1 LLIVCTCTSSVF
13 FLLQKKG
20 IILQNNNNKKSMLKG
35 EVAIIKLYLNSDSD
49 TIENIYVTYNEG
61 SSVLNKAQGNDTIP
75 TVVWIIGIIVI
86 IFGIN
91 YLLGVLIILLRIKKG
106 KNLLQ
111 WERTKLMEI
120 YLEVCYSY
128 GENYI

>member
-20 IILQNNNNKKSMLKG
+20 IILQNNNNKKSML
-35 EVAIIKLYLNSDSD
+35 KLYLNSDSD

>member
-1 LLIVCTCTSSVF
+1 MLIVCTYTVLGLFSF
-13 FLLQKKG
+13 TKKG
-20 IILQNNNNKKSMLKG
+20 IILQNNNNKKYMLKG

-49 TIENIYVTYNEG
+49 TIENVYVTYNEG

-75 TVVWIIGIIVI
+75 TVVWIIVI

-111 WERTKLMEI
+111 WERKKLMRDI
-120 YLEVCYSY
+120 LR
-128 GENYI
+128 NMLLI